1 MSSVILGGG
10 EPQTTLHFN
19 KTGTGE
25 IEGTIVLLPRE
36 IKIYIEN
43 KTYSKLW
50 FMLYI
55 YFVTPHLG
63 REG

>member
-43 KTYSKLW
+43 KTYSKL
-50 FMLYI
+50 
-55 YFVTPHLG
+55 
-63 REG
+63 